1 MVSGPRSGQGIGP
14 TAQDPWCYSTLSQ
27 VLGVVFRPQLP
38 PERLRSVAESAE
50 AAGVAQLW
58 LWEDSFFE
66 GGIAS
71 AAAALAWTSR
81 LQVGIGLLPVPLRNP
96 ALTAMEIA
104 TVTRLF
110 PDRFL
115 PGLGHG
121 VLEWMAQA
129 GAAVASPMTLL
140 REYTA
145 AVRALLAGERVSTA
159 GRYVAARRRGAGLAA
174 GEPATAAG
182 RRARARRPCASP
194 ASWATAC
201 CSTRSPRST
210 PCAPPA
216 PRSTTYAPT
225 DRSRWC

>member
-1 MVSGPRSGQGIGP
+1 M
-14 TAQDPWCYSTLSQ
+14 
-27 VLGVVFRPQLP
+27 
-38 PERLRSVAESAE
+38 
-50 AAGVAQLW
+50 AQLW

-104 TVTRLF
+104 TVARLF
-110 PDRFL
+110 PGRFL

-121 VLEWMAQA
+121 VLDWMAQA

-145 AVRALLAGERVSTA
+145 AVRALLAGERVSTE
-159 GRYVAARRRGAGLAA
+159 GRYVRLDGVALEWPPR
-174 GEPATAAG
+174 EPAAAVR
-182 RRARARRPCASP
+182 RRARARRRCAWP
-194 ASWATAC
+194 PSWATAC
-201 CSTRSPRST
+201 CSARSPRST
-210 PCAPPA
+210 PCAQPA
-216 PRSTTYAPT
+216 PRSTPYAAT